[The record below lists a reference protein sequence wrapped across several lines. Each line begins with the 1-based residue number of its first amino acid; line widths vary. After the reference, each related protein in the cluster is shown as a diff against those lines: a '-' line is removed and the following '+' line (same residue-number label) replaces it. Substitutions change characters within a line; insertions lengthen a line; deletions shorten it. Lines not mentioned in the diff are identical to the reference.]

1 MTVVTQ
7 HSVVKRGGLYWDRAL
22 LPEEGYRKRLG
33 ALQARMA
40 ETGEDAWLMF
50 GDVVNHGPVVYA
62 TNFMPRV
69 RSALAYVPRQGKPV
83 LFANISTR
91 DIPAAKTIT
100 WVEDIQA
107 FQRLPKSLGDF
118 IAEKHP
124 GGAKLGLAG
133 IEQSMP
139 ATDWR
144 ALAQALGQCQFFGRD
159 AELNALRET
168 KDASEVEAMRRA
180 ARFADMALDQ
190 ARSEI
195 RAGRS
200 MRAIVAQLD
209 GLVRKQGAEDV
220 RFLVAS
226 GPAAGVSL
234 RPVDDRVLAAGDP
247 VLIYIAVQHQRYWAE
262 AARTYVLGAPDAR
275 LVELHAK
282 AVRALDAMAAS
293 SRAGAQIGSI
303 AASARTALGE
313 AHATAQSYG
322 LGNGIGLDV
331 NEAPAISGASGARY
345 VEGST
350 VALRVLAHAGGSGVA
365 VARTLQIGSAGAA
378 CLGSGH
384 TALDRL

>member
-7 HSVVKRGGLYWDRAL
+7 HSVVKRGGLYWDRKL
-22 LPEEGYRKRLG
+22 LPEDGYRKRLA
-33 ALQARMA
+33 ALQALMA

-100 WVEDIQA
+100 WVEDIEA
-107 FQRLPKSLGDF
+107 FQRLPKSLCDF
-118 IAEKHP
+118 LASKHP
-124 GGAKLGLAG
+124 GGAKLGLCG

-139 ATDWR
+139 APDWR
-144 ALAQALGQCQFFGRD
+144 AIEEALKGWLLTARD
-159 AELNALRET
+159 AELNALREK
-168 KDASEVEAMRRA
+168 KDAGELEAMRRA
-180 ARFADMALDQ
+180 AQFADRALDQ

-195 RAGRS
+195 RAGRT
-200 MRAIVAQLD
+200 MRAVVAQLD
-209 GLVRKQGAEDV
+209 GAVRKQGAEDV

-226 GPAAGVSL
+226 GPAAGVGL
-234 RPVDDRVLAAGDP
+234 RPVDDRVVAAGDP

-262 AARTYVLGAPDAR
+262 AARTYVLGAPDAG
-275 LVELHAK
+275 LVELHGK

-303 AASARTALGE
+303 AASARTALGD

-322 LGNGIGLDV
+322 LGNGIGLDI
-331 NEAPAISGASGARY
+331 NEAPVISGASGARY
-345 VEGST
+345 AQGST
-350 VALRVLAHAGGSGVA
+350 VALRVIAHSRGHGVA
-365 VARTLQIGSAGAA
+365 IARTLHITTDGAV
-378 CLGSGH
+378 CLGSG
-384 TALDRL
+384 TGGLERL

>member
-7 HSVVKRGGLYWDRAL
+7 HSVVKRGGLYWDRGV
-22 LPEEGYRKRLG
+22 LPEEGYRKRLT

-69 RSALAYVPRQGKPV
+69 RSALAYVPRQGTPT

-124 GGAKLGLAG
+124 GGAKLGLCG
-133 IEQSMP
+133 IELSMP
-139 ATDWR
+139 APDWR
-144 ALAQALGQCQFFGRD
+144 AIEQALSSCQFTTRD
-159 AELNALRET
+159 AELNALREK
-168 KDASEVEAMRRA
+168 KDAAEVDVIRRA
-180 ARFADMALDQ
+180 AGFADMALDR
-190 ARSEI
+190 AREEI

-209 GLVRKQGAEDV
+209 GHVRKQGVEDV
-220 RFLVAS
+220 RFLVAG
-226 GPAAGVSL
+226 GPDAGVSL
-234 RPVDDRVLAAGDP
+234 RPVGDRVLAAGDP
-247 VLIYIAVQHQRYWAE
+247 VLIYVAVQHQRYWAE
-262 AARTYVLGAPDAR
+262 AARTYILGEPDKA

-293 SRAGAQIGSI
+293 SRTGTQIGSI
-303 AASARTALGE
+303 AASARTALGD

-331 NEAPAISGASGARY
+331 NEQPVISGSSGARY
-345 VEGST
+345 VDGST
-350 VALRVLAHAGGSGVA
+350 VALRVLAHAGGRGVA
-365 VARTLQIGSAGAA
+365 VARTLQISSGGAV
-378 CLGSGH
+378 CLGSGL
-384 TALDRL
+384 TALERL